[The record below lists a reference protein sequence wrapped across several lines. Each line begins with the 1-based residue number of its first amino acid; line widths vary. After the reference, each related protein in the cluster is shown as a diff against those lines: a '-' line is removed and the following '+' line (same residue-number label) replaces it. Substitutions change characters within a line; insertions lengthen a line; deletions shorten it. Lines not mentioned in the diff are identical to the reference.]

1 MKQVFFVSKKVREE
15 MGESLFQGG
24 GGRPL
29 KRDKTSLLP
38 VGVIW
43 SFKLHLTAHI

>member
-24 GGRPL
+24 GAL
-29 KRDKTSLLP
+29 KRNKTSLLP

>member
-24 GGRPL
+24 GG
-29 KRDKTSLLP
+29 
-38 VGVIW
+38 
-43 SFKLHLTAHI
+43 AHKKQ

>member
-24 GGRPL
+24 GAL
-29 KRDKTSLLP
+29 KTQ
-38 VGVIW
+38 
-43 SFKLHLTAHI
+43 